1 MAPKPK
7 TTFAKPEKT
16 DLWKIILFWIFV
28 VVSLAG
34 IAWMIYDIPHEK
46 RLNCSS
52 GSQSSLIG
60 FGTCTEE

>member
-7 TTFAKPEKT
+7 LAFAKPEKT

-28 VVSLAG
+28 VVSVAG
-34 IAWMIYDIPHEK
+34 IAWMIIDIPREK
-46 RLNCSS
+46 SLNCSS
-52 GSQSSLIG
+52 GPQSSLIG